1 MKNLQHNL
9 YVRRAGRVTG
19 PYPFGLV
26 SRYVL
31 LGRIRLDDEVSSD
44 RAEWFRVRELDS
56 LIPEVMREA
65 AAHPEDPETIEKLES
80 ARRWADERRSA
91 SMPPVGAERRAEPS
105 SRGRQAIEPAV
116 MVIRPRHYAILA
128 LIIAAV
134 IAIPFLLPESSDG
147 TLANCDAA
155 PAPGVNWSSCL
166 LPGRDLANVDLAGAN
181 LRSADLNTANLRAA
195 NLRGSD
201 LAYVNFALANL
212 RGANLAET
220 NMLGANL
227 RGADLI
233 NANLQGADL
242 RYAILTDVRRSGANF
257 TGARLDHAEWEPGM
271 QCLPDSV
278 GTCRRE

>member
-9 YVRRAGRVTG
+9 YVRRGGRVSG

-31 LGRIRLDDEVSSD
+31 LGRIRFDDEVSSD
-44 RAEWFRVRELDS
+44 RVEWFRVRELDA

-80 ARRWADERRSA
+80 ARRWADERRGAGA
-91 SMPPVGAERRAEPS
+91 SPAGAERRAEPA
-105 SRGRQAIEPAV
+105 SRGRQAVEPAV

-128 LIIAAV
+128 LIVAAV
-134 IAIPFLLPESSDG
+134 IALPFLLPAPDDG

-155 PAPGVNWSSCL
+155 PAPGVNWSNCL
-166 LPGRDLANVDLAGAN
+166 LPGRNLANLDLAGAN
-181 LRSADLNTANLRAA
+181 LRSADLSTANLRAA

-201 LAYVNFALANL
+201 LAYVNFSLANL
-212 RGANLAET
+212 RGTNLADS
-220 NMLGANL
+220 NLLGASL

-242 RYAILTDVRRSGANF
+242 RYAILTDVHRSGADF
-257 TGARLDHAEWEPGM
+257 TGARLDFAEWEPGV
-271 QCLPDSV
+271 QCLADSV
-278 GTCRRE
+278 GTCRMP